1 MSLEMDYKVR
11 EYRPGDEEQ
20 IVPLLQLVFNGW
32 RDLDFWRW
40 KYLDNPLKMNI
51 IAVAEIDGRIIGSDG
66 AVFKRIKVGDNVLLG
81 NYGTDGGVHP
91 DFRRMGVYKNIS
103 ILKTEL
109 RRKAGIELNYFCTE
123 NPIVIELFSKT
134 HFIFPYFLLFF
145 NRIRDMGLHN
155 RFNPSESLSAGVR
168 RLGLHAIKL
177 LNDLRNTISPSPPVN
192 KDIQVSE
199 IDEFDDRAE
208 AFWDEI
214 KDGYDFIVERTGEHL
229 NWSYC
234 DPRGGDF
241 KVKLAEEDGRRG
253 VSEGRGHRPA
263 DGSGSYGCRRRVVG
277 GRHRGLR

>member
-1 MSLEMDYKVR
+1 
-11 EYRPGDEEQ
+11 
-20 IVPLLQLVFNGW
+20 
-32 RDLDFWRW
+32 
-40 KYLDNPLKMNI
+40 
-51 IAVAEIDGRIIGSDG
+51 
-66 AVFKRIKVGDNVLLG
+66 
-81 NYGTDGGVHP
+81 
-91 DFRRMGVYKNIS
+91 
-103 ILKTEL
+103 
-109 RRKAGIELNYFCTE
+109 
-123 NPIVIELFSKT
+123 
-134 HFIFPYFLLFF
+134 
-145 NRIRDMGLHN
+145 MGLHN

-241 KVKLAEEDGRRG
+241 TVKLAEEDGRMLGYSVLRMDDGGVYPRG
-253 VSEGRGHRPA
+253 EVIDLLTVPSRMDVADALLADATGVFDDNGINVCSTRLLEGHYYERVFRRHGFLKMKRKIHVFYQCPEMDDA
-263 DGSGSYGCRRRVVG
+263 FARRVKGILDMTEAGKVHLSSG
-277 GRHRGLR
+277 DVL